1 MKRNL
6 CILLCFVGCIMLM
19 SSCEKENTLHSLSSW
34 LSTDYPADEFVLF
47 ITDPEIDIMFESTSG
62 GKLSIESADEFV
74 IGVSS
79 WSWFTYGFTCS
90 MNATIRKPSHV
101 GSTYLHIYN
110 SEHSALIKV
119 QVLPQYYIY
128 TEPGLDFDDTEDSVR
143 SKLANPVLFYDPANR
158 TYQVVDVHGNYNL
171 QIFYAEDGTIDH
183 YVVTLLNHPSEG
195 ELRGYIEERYYYYR
209 TTVNQLPIY
218 IKAFNEHNPSISDAT
233 VVVILD
239 LESSTITYQNP
250 VTYNN

>member
-1 MKRNL
+1 
-6 CILLCFVGCIMLM
+6 MLM

-47 ITDPEIDIMFESTSG
+47 ITDPAIDIMFKSTSG
-62 GKLSIESADEFV
+62 GGLSIESADEFV
-74 IGVSS
+74 IEAKYSTMV
-79 WSWFTYGFTCS
+79 TINETCS
-90 MNATIRKPSHV
+90 MTATIRKPSHV

-110 SEHSALIKV
+110 SKHSALIKV

-143 SKLANPVLFYDPANR
+143 SKLANPVLFYNPENR
-158 TYQVVDVHGNYNL
+158 TYQVVDAHGNYNL
-171 QIFYAEDGTIDH
+171 RIYYAEDGTIDH
-183 YVVTLLNHPSEG
+183 YVVTLLNHPSNG
-195 ELRGYIEERYYYYR
+195 ELRGYIEERYYR
-209 TTVNQLPIY
+209 TNATVNQLPIY
-218 IKAFNEHNPSISDAT
+218 IRAFNVQSPSISDAT